1 MSPLRKEL
9 EQGKRAL
16 LAFFIDGRYSASF
29 PKAAWGHP
37 LGGAGVRRLNPRILP
52 LAAHRIRGFRQSGAR
67 ASLGGEWEVG
77 TRGDIEF
84 RERAL
89 EAMEAI
95 DNPAIAEEVIRR
107 LGLDGSMEP
116 ADLLDNLTVEEIEDT
131 QFVQLSYRDA
141 NPLRAQRI
149 ANAVAK
155 VASEEVGQEAF
166 VYGLRIHVLEE
177 AALPNTPVSPKPLRN
192 AALALIFGLMVG
204 PVLAI
209 WMDERA

>member
-1 MSPLRKEL
+1 MEDIAQAFLKRPGVILLVVLGFVGPTLGFSLSQPTVYEASAKAVL
-9 EQGKRAL
+9 E
-16 LAFFIDGRYSASF
+16 
-29 PKAAWGHP
+29 PVW
-37 LGGAGVRRLNPRILP
+37 
-52 LAAHRIRGFRQSGAR
+52 
-67 ASLGGEWEVG
+67 GGEWEVG

-209 WMDERA
+209 WMDEQA

>member
-1 MSPLRKEL
+1 MEDIAQAFLKRPGVILLVVLGFVGPTLVFTLLQPTVYEASAKAVL
-9 EQGKRAL
+9 E
-16 LAFFIDGRYSASF
+16 
-29 PKAAWGHP
+29 PVW
-37 LGGAGVRRLNPRILP
+37 
-52 LAAHRIRGFRQSGAR
+52 
-67 ASLGGEWEVG
+67 GGEWEVG

-204 PVLAI
+204 PVLAT

>member
-1 MSPLRKEL
+1 MEDIAQAFLKRPWVILLVVLGFVGPILGFSLSQHTVYEASATAVL
-9 EQGKRAL
+9 E
-16 LAFFIDGRYSASF
+16 
-29 PKAAWGHP
+29 PVW
-37 LGGAGVRRLNPRILP
+37 
-52 LAAHRIRGFRQSGAR
+52 
-67 ASLGGEWEVG
+67 GGEWEVG

-204 PVLAI
+204 PVLAT

>member
-1 MSPLRKEL
+1 MEDIAQAFLKRPWVILLVVLGFVGPILGFSLSQHTVYEASATAVL
-9 EQGKRAL
+9 E
-16 LAFFIDGRYSASF
+16 
-29 PKAAWGHP
+29 PVW
-37 LGGAGVRRLNPRILP
+37 
-52 LAAHRIRGFRQSGAR
+52 
-67 ASLGGEWEVG
+67 GGEWKVG

-116 ADLLDNLTVEEIEDT
+116 AELSENLTVEEIEDT

>member
-1 MSPLRKEL
+1 MEDIAQAFLKRSWVILLVVLGFVGLILGFSLSQHTVYEASATAVL
-9 EQGKRAL
+9 E
-16 LAFFIDGRYSASF
+16 
-29 PKAAWGHP
+29 PVW
-37 LGGAGVRRLNPRILP
+37 
-52 LAAHRIRGFRQSGAR
+52 
-67 ASLGGEWEVG
+67 GGEWKVG

-192 AALALIFGLMVG
+192 AAMALIFGLMVG

-209 WMDERA
+209 WMDEQG